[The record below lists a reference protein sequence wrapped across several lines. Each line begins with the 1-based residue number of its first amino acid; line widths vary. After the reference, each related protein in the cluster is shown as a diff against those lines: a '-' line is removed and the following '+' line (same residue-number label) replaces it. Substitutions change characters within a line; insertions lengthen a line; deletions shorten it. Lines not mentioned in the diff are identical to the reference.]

1 MTIGCHTNKQS
12 TIWFHNVD
20 YSKISV
26 LFNSVTVK
34 CCRDHLPILVPGVGH
49 SFFHKTYSN
58 KLDAQRRFQVGS
70 TCLSWVFTCLY
81 AMLYYGFCLPCFF
94 PSRFLLRRTTSMRSH
109 MSPGRRIHCWATT
122 RMSWAWRRPS
132 RSPLQKQWSEFQ
144 NNHFGL
150 LVPTL
155 PLFGSDISFQ
165 LFWGCPWTQVDTDL
179 DWVWGCQYYPTH
191 MWIDLQGIPV
201 GSVWN

>member
-1 MTIGCHTNKQS
+1 MDINGTSIHQDWFWRFTGGAKLEVLTN
-12 TIWFHNVD
+12 
-20 YSKISV
+20 
-26 LFNSVTVK
+26 
-34 CCRDHLPILVPGVGH
+34 HLLVIR
-49 SFFHKTYSN
+49 KRI
-58 KLDAQRRFQVGS
+58 Q
-70 TCLSWVFTCLY
+70 WVFTCLY

-179 DWVWGCQYYPTH
+179 DWVWGCQYYPIH